1 MASAPSSSTPCVVDD
16 GQPQDRTE
24 KLTAN
29 SAVKKRQ
36 LQLRGGYECI
46 FVEEPPKHLQTEC
59 SICLCILREP
69 CLVDCCGN
77 RFCRTCIEPIQSAE
91 KKQCPLCSEPFTTSV
106 VDKQLQRTLS
116 SLKVFC
122 SHKDV
127 GCDWMGELGNLP
139 QHLNVD
145 SEDDVSVRLNG
156 CKFAQLQ
163 CIHCK
168 QSIERQNIAKHEADQ
183 CLERPYSC
191 DYCNDYSSTCKDV
204 TDNHWPI
211 CPYRS
216 VPCPN
221 KCGKYLLRKDL
232 ETHQASECLLAI
244 VKCSF
249 SFAGCKVEIPR
260 NEMPAHITENL
271 ADHMSLQAI
280 NHQKQLKE
288 LQDSINELKAENQKL
303 KNKFDEQNQKLKD
316 QIDEQN
322 KKIATILNNPGV
334 SSKEVTVAATVSAEP
349 EEAVGG
355 DINVAPV
362 LIVFK
367 DFQQHTIWW
376 SPPFYTHP
384 QGYKMCL
391 KVFPNGNRSGENT
404 HVSVYINILKGEFD
418 DRLLW
423 PFRGNLTV
431 RLLRNNSETWYYEK
445 VVSFTERVHPRVS
458 GRVTKGDKL
467 IQGFGIDLFIP
478 QDSLTTLS
486 GYVQDNS
493 LRFRV
498 LTSQVHGFSWPAIKG
513 N

>member
-1 MASAPSSSTPCVVDD
+1 
-16 GQPQDRTE
+16 
-24 KLTAN
+24 
-29 SAVKKRQ
+29 
-36 LQLRGGYECI
+36 
-46 FVEEPPKHLQTEC
+46 
-59 SICLCILREP
+59 
-69 CLVDCCGN
+69 
-77 RFCRTCIEPIQSAE
+77 
-91 KKQCPLCSEPFTTSV
+91 
-106 VDKQLQRTLS
+106 
-116 SLKVFC
+116 
-122 SHKDV
+122 
-127 GCDWMGELGNLP
+127 
-139 QHLNVD
+139 
-145 SEDDVSVRLNG
+145 
-156 CKFAQLQ
+156 
-163 CIHCK
+163 
-168 QSIERQNIAKHEADQ
+168 
-183 CLERPYSC
+183 
-191 DYCNDYSSTCKDV
+191 
-204 TDNHWPI
+204 
-211 CPYRS
+211 
-216 VPCPN
+216 
-221 KCGKYLLRKDL
+221 
-232 ETHQASECLLAI
+232 
-244 VKCSF
+244 
-249 SFAGCKVEIPR
+249 
-260 NEMPAHITENL
+260 MPAHITENL
-271 ADHMSLQAI
+271 ANHMSLQAM

-288 LQDSINELKAENQKL
+288 LQDSINELKVENQML

-334 SSKEVTVAATVSAEP
+334 SSKEVTVAATVSAKP

-376 SPPFYTHP
+376 SSPFYTHP

-478 QDSLTTLS
+478 QDSLTTSS
-486 GYVQDNS
+486 GYIQDNS